1 VLLRFLK
8 HVYIMG
14 FSCLI
19 ERNNLH
25 ETNEQQITRYVEGL
39 KHVIK
44 DRIGL
49 QLLQNIIEVR
59 NIDLR
64 AKMLMPDRK

>member
-1 VLLRFLK
+1 
-8 HVYIMG
+8 MG

-25 ETNEQQITRYVEGL
+25 ETNKQQVTRYVEGL

>member
-1 VLLRFLK
+1 
-8 HVYIMG
+8 MD
-14 FSCLI
+14 FSRLT

-25 ETNEQQITRYVEGL
+25 ETNGQQVTRYAEGL

-49 QLLQNIIEVR
+49 QLLQNITEVR
-59 NIDLR
+59 NMDLR
-64 AKMLMPDRK
+64 AKLLMQDRK

>member
-1 VLLRFLK
+1 
-8 HVYIMG
+8 MG

>member
-1 VLLRFLK
+1 
-8 HVYIMG
+8 MG

-25 ETNEQQITRYVEGL
+25 ETNEQQVTRYVEGL